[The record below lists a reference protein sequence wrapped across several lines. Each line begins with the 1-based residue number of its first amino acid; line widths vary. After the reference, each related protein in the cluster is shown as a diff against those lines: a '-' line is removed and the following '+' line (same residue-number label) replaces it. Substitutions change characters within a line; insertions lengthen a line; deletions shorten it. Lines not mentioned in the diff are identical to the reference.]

1 MSYTVLARKYRPQKF
16 SDVIGQDHVVRTL
29 KNALEQQRIAHGY
42 IFSGHRGIGK
52 TTIARILAMALNCR
66 SSERPVPEPCGVCDS
81 CREIREGSVG
91 AMDVIEIDAATNR
104 GIEEVR
110 GLIATATAEPARDRY
125 RIFILDEAHQV
136 TDAAFNAL
144 LKTLEEPPPW
154 VVFMMATTQPED
166 IPQTIRSRCQHFSF
180 HAVRFDEI
188 VAHLRQISLAE
199 GLTVDEEALALLAE
213 AGDGSM
219 RDALSIMDQAI
230 SCCGTTVTADIVRDL
245 VGNVSSEV
253 LERVMRAVHENSSEE
268 VLRIVDKLMVEG
280 QSATH
285 FARQT
290 VRFLRNSL
298 IAKVAG
304 EQSPILQVSTD
315 ERRRVSAVAGQFSE
329 EELTR
334 FLQIML
340 RTHADVSYKQEQRFH
355 LELGLLKMVHAQR
368 LLPLEQ
374 LLSSVKLTEAGPPA
388 TVSGA
393 TPRPSSLPG
402 PQRGS
407 GGQTAGG
414 RPTPPSFTSRP
425 PGVPPMGGSSPFG
438 RPGSAQSGS
447 GQPGSAQPGSKPS
460 PLEADKARRA
470 REDRD
475 EPPCPNKPN
484 TGLSGAP
491 PRGETSGDA
500 DSKSVKPLPV
510 FACTP
515 VAFAGQPVPHP
526 GEPSAG
532 VLGTPVLAV
541 APEVET
547 AAAPSSHTK
556 AAEQVPAESNLQ
568 PAEASTTLDV
578 DAIRQSV
585 LQAME
590 TGGSQMLVHAL
601 EEGEWSG
608 NGNAVSVLV
617 GMSEAMIGIS
627 YTREQERLACQAA
640 GSVAGRSIKVR
651 LVGGAPAVQ
660 DPKPSSAARAAS
672 SESIRTRAADE
683 PAVKRMM
690 EKFGAEIRIV
700 IDRSER

>member
-66 SSERPVPEPCGVCDS
+66 SSDRPVAEPCGVCDS

-110 GLIATATAEPARDRY
+110 GIIATATAEPARDRY

-188 VAHLRQISLAE
+188 VNHLREISRTE
-199 GLTVDEEALALLAE
+199 GLTVEEDALALLAE

-230 SCCGTTVTADIVRDL
+230 SCCGTTVTAEVVRGL
-245 VGNVSSEV
+245 VGNVSTEV
-253 LERVMRAVHENSSEE
+253 LERVMQAVHGNASEA

-285 FARQT
+285 FAKQT
-290 VRFLRNSL
+290 VSFLRNAL
-298 IAKVAG
+298 VAKVAG
-304 EQSPILQVSTD
+304 SESPILQVSAD
-315 ERRRVSAVAGQFSE
+315 ERRRVAGVAEQFGE

-340 RTHADVSYKQEQRFH
+340 RTYGDVSYKQEQRFH

-374 LLSSVKLTEAGPPA
+374 LLSSVSLTEGASAAPGTGQRATTQNAPGPRPPA
-388 TVSGA
+388 
-393 TPRPSSLPG
+393 PRP
-402 PQRGS
+402 
-407 GGQTAGG
+407 TVA
-414 RPTPPSFTSRP
+414 PPAFPSRP
-425 PGVPPMGGSSPFG
+425 AGVPPMGGGSSPFG
-438 RPGSAQSGS
+438 TPA
-447 GQPGSAQPGSKPS
+447 SKPS
-460 PLEADKARRA
+460 PLEADKARKG
-470 REDRD
+470 RE
-475 EPPCPNKPN
+475 EMSSEILPNKPMAL
-484 TGLSGAP
+484 GGQPIPQASGARP
-491 PRGETSGDA
+491 PAAMPPT
-500 DSKSVKPLPV
+500 
-510 FACTP
+510 T
-515 VAFAGQPVPHP
+515 AGNMPFDN
-526 GEPSAG
+526 GSA
-532 VLGTPVLAV
+532 LAV
-541 APEVET
+541 APAAEI
-547 AAAPSSHTK
+547 AAP
-556 AAEQVPAESNLQ
+556 A
-568 PAEASTTLDV
+568 LDV
-578 DAIRQSV
+578 AAIREAV
-585 LQAME
+585 LEAME
-590 TGGSQMLVHAL
+590 SGGSQMLVHAL
-601 EEGEWSG
+601 EEGAWSAEG
-608 NGNAVSVLV
+608 NLVSVQV
-617 GMSEAMIGIS
+617 GMSEAMVGVS
-627 YTREQERLACQAA
+627 YTREQEKLSNQAA
-640 GSVAGRSIKVR
+640 GKAAGCAVKVR
-651 LVGGAPAVQ
+651 LVGGTLAGSATPPAA
-660 DPKPSSAARAAS
+660 KPRSSGAERPAAS
-672 SESIRTRAADE
+672 GSLKTRAAEE
-683 PAVKRMM
+683 PVVKRMM
-690 EKFGAEIRIV
+690 EKFGAEIRMV
-700 IDRSER
+700 MDRSER

>member
-66 SSERPVPEPCGVCDS
+66 SSEHPVAEPCGVCDS

-188 VAHLRQISLAE
+188 VNHLREISRTE
-199 GLTVDEEALALLAE
+199 GLSVDEDALALLAE

-230 SCCGTTVTADIVRDL
+230 SCCGTTVTAEVVRGL
-245 VGNVSSEV
+245 VGNVSTEV
-253 LERVMRAVHENSSEE
+253 LERVMKAVHENSSDE

-285 FARQT
+285 FAKQT
-290 VRFLRNSL
+290 VSFLRNAL
-298 IAKVAG
+298 VAKVAG
-304 EQSPILQVSTD
+304 SESQILQVSAD
-315 ERRRVSAVAGQFSE
+315 ERRRVAGVAEQFGE

-340 RTHADVSYKQEQRFH
+340 RTHGDVSYKQEQRFH

-374 LLSSVKLTEAGPPA
+374 LLSSVSLTEGASAAPATGQRATAQNAPGQNAPGPRPPA
-388 TVSGA
+388 
-393 TPRPSSLPG
+393 
-402 PQRGS
+402 QRS
-407 GGQTAGG
+407 PV
-414 RPTPPSFTSRP
+414 PTPAFASRP
-425 PGVPPMGGSSPFG
+425 AGVPPMGGGSSPFG
-438 RPGSAQSGS
+438 PPA
-447 GQPGSAQPGSKPS
+447 SKPS
-460 PLEADKARRA
+460 PLEADKARKG
-470 REDRD
+470 RE
-475 EPPCPNKPN
+475 EMS
-484 TGLSGAP
+484 SGAEP
-491 PRGETSGDA
+491 AATGSA
-500 DSKSVKPLPV
+500 ALPNRPM
-510 FACTP
+510 ALG
-515 VAFAGQPVPHP
+515 GQPVPQAFGARP
-526 GEPSAG
+526 AAAMPPATASGNRASSMPFDNGSA
-532 VLGTPVLAV
+532 LAV
-541 APEVET
+541 AP
-547 AAAPSSHTK
+547 
-556 AAEQVPAESNLQ
+556 AAEIEGTP
-568 PAEASTTLDV
+568 LDV
-578 DAIRQSV
+578 DAIREAV

-590 TGGSQMLVHAL
+590 SGGSQMLVHAL
-601 EEGEWSG
+601 EEGEWSAEG
-608 NGNAVSVLV
+608 NLVSVQV
-617 GMSEAMIGIS
+617 SMSEAMIGVS
-627 YTREQERLACQAA
+627 YTREQEKLSNQAA
-640 GSVAGRSIKVR
+640 SQVAGRPVKVR
-651 LVGGAPAVQ
+651 LVGGATPSPEA
-660 DPKPSSAARAAS
+660 KPRSSGAERPAAS
-672 SESIRTRAADE
+672 GSLKTRAAEE
-683 PAVKRMM
+683 PVVKRMM
-690 EKFGAEIRIV
+690 EKFGAEIRMV
-700 IDRSER
+700 MDRSER